1 MGLSMEKWFCWGA
14 MGIAGLMLVLFLLDL
29 LLEMP
34 FGGISGTVDII
45 SMVACAV
52 LVYLGWNAYRDLR

>member
-1 MGLSMEKWFCWGA
+1 

-34 FGGISGTVDII
+34 FGGISGAVDII

-52 LVYLGWNAYRDLR
+52 LIYLGWNAYRDLR